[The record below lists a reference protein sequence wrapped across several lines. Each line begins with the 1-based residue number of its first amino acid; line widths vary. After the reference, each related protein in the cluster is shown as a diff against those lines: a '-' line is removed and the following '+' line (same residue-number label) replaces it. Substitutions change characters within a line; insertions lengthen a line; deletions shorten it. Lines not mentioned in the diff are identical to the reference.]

1 MVTKTVLDFLNFD
14 ICPPKFNDTQI
25 VLGSNMKNPK
35 RVTDYRPISL
45 CNVVY
50 KLASKTL
57 ANRLKKILP
66 TIIKDSQSAFVH
78 GRLITN
84 NVLVAFDTIH
94 HINQKNSGKIRDM
107 ALKLDM
113 SKTYDKV
120 EWVFLD
126 KIMENL
132 GFSSRWRGLMIRGC

>member
-1 MVTKTVLDFLNFD
+1 
-14 ICPPKFNDTQI
+14 
-25 VLGSNMKNPK
+25 MKNPK
-35 RVTDYRPISL
+35 RVTNYRPISL
-45 CNVVY
+45 CNAVY

>member
-1 MVTKTVLDFLNFD
+1 MLDFLNFG

-35 RVTDYRPISL
+35 RVTNYRPISL
-45 CNVVY
+45 CNSVY

-84 NVLVAFDTIH
+84 NVLVAFDTMH

-113 SKTYDKV
+113 SKTYDRV

-132 GFSSRWRGLMIRGC
+132 GFSSRWCGLMIRGC